1 MSQSFVSFKIRIMA
15 FWYQV
20 NKAIIKKLHTKGLL
34 KEDTYLLSLQR
45 IVKKEMKLKR

>member
-1 MSQSFVSFKIRIMA
+1 MRQSLVSFKIRIMA

-20 NKAIIKKLHTKGLL
+20 EKALLNKWNSTGAM
-34 KEDTYLLSLQR
+34 KEDTYLLNLQR